1 MDRLFSEETTM
12 PASMKHVISVPWTDE
27 ERTTLR
33 RMWENGMGVTLLG
46 RMLGRS
52 KYSVRSEID
61 TLKLG
66 PRGSVVAPP
75 ERPPGRV
82 VLARA
87 QPKPLPANARTL
99 PPLPSEMHADER

>member
-1 MDRLFSEETTM
+1 MEASAM
-12 PASMKHVISVPWTDE
+12 PASMKHVVSVPWTDA

-33 RMWENGMGVTLLG
+33 QMWENGMGCTLLG

-52 KYSVRSEID
+52 KYSIRSEIE

-66 PRGSVVAPP
+66 PRGGPQGLP
-75 ERPPGRV
+75 EPPPGRV

-87 QPKPLPANARTL
+87 QPKPLAPGARTL
-99 PPLPSEMHADER
+99 PPLPSELHDRS